1 MKKSREEILSI
12 NPVFTK
18 FILDRQF
25 SFKPEP
31 YEEGES
37 VILNMDDDKGTVLTK
52 DLVDKLND
60 EQNQEFEQN
69 RDLNPF
75 TNLESL
81 QFVESRLI
89 ISSKDNTTEY
99 LIDIANSLEN
109 IRIELGENN
118 LMILGLQNT
127 PWL

>member
-1 MKKSREEILSI
+1 
-12 NPVFTK
+12 
-18 FILDRQF
+18 
-25 SFKPEP
+25 
-31 YEEGES
+31 
-37 VILNMDDDKGTVLTK
+37 MDDDKGTVLTK